1 MSNRNFDASVIAKR
15 LRDQN
20 VAQQLYGSFI
30 NSKAPGNPQTV
41 STQVG
46 IITTEY
52 YPGVQTTVE
61 QSLQSNYT
69 FSPGGIANYV
79 PDPNNGPT
87 GPIATVPGAPT
98 IDSITPGNT
107 IADVYFTV
115 GTDGGSPIT
124 DYKYAL
130 DSGSGF
136 GSFISGGLSNPL
148 GITGLINGVTYQIK
162 ILAVN
167 AIGDSAESNI
177 QSVTPV
183 APGPPSGN
191 VFTSPSTNVNV
202 GLSGLSPFGGSN
214 YSYDFGSGNYLTLI
228 GDDSWAF
235 ATADF
240 TIEWFQYQTDNRPF
254 PRIFAIGIYPS
265 TSIGCSIEGGTF
277 YAWFP
282 GADSFGSA
290 VPYKNQWVHF
300 AIVRRSGNLYVYKNG
315 IQLSSSV
322 PNTNDITDNTT
333 TLYIGV
339 ENGGTDPDTQFEGY
353 LTNMRIVKG
362 LAVYTGNFTVPT
374 SSLTLTASANP
385 YGGSNTLAIPAGYT
399 KLLLVPTV
407 SPPSAPQNL
416 TVTPGVGSVNLYFTP
431 PADDGGDAIS
441 NYKYST
447 DNGASWSFAGTT
459 SSPITV
465 TGLQQN
471 GTLYDVKLL
480 AVNAAGDGAATSAI
494 SVAALS
500 TFSPS
505 DIANQNVWLDAQN
518 PSSVILSSSQVTA
531 WNDSSIAS
539 NNFAKGPSGTITY
552 DFPSGINSRPALNFT
567 TSAPSLSTY
576 LGKDNF
582 NIAPTNQLTV
592 FLVVRQTGNGVGNSE
607 LFFTRNNYQYM
618 DIFNNTNSTGILSA
632 NIGNATQRSTG
643 VNIITPTTNTIIS
656 FVADSTVDMFVN
668 GSSTLVSSTVRG
680 GLSLNDSTLDWAISG
695 GAFLG
700 NVGEL
705 IAYSTPLTTLQ
716 RQAVE
721 GYLAWKW
728 GTQDS
733 LPIGHPYKSAPPS
746 ITVPNPPT
754 GLGATPGNGQA
765 TISFTPGSDGG
776 SAITNYKYSTDG
788 TNYIAISPAD
798 ASSPITITGLTN
810 GTTYSITLKAV
821 NAIGDS
827 ISSASVSVTPVDPFT
842 IETFTTIGTTSWTAP
857 LGITT
862 VEYLIVGGGGGG
874 GGGYDTG
881 GGGGG
886 GGGMVLTGSLAV
898 TAGASYNI
906 EVGAG
911 GSASTNNY
919 PTVGETAGG
928 TGGNSIFAT
937 ITALGGDGGS
947 GSRTQ
952 TGGSGKGG
960 DAQNSNV
967 SSAVGGSGGG
977 NAGTSAG
984 GSGGG
989 GGGAT
994 GNGAN
999 GVAGSGGLGG
1009 TGLTSSISG
1018 SSITYGI
1025 GGSGARGSIATT
1037 GSAGT
1042 ANRGN
1047 GGGGGGFSSGGA
1059 RNGGAGGS
1067 GIVILKY

>member
-1 MSNRNFDASVIAKR
+1 MSNRNFDASQIPKR

-20 VAQQLYGSFI
+20 VAQQLYGSFT
-30 NSKAPGNPQTV
+30 NAKPVGNPQTV
-41 STQVG
+41 STQVS

-52 YPGVQTTVE
+52 YPGAQTTVE
-61 QSLQSNYT
+61 QSLQNTYT

-79 PDPNNGPT
+79 PNPNAGPT
-87 GPIATVPGAPT
+87 DPVATVPGAPT

-107 IADVYFTV
+107 IADVYFTA
-115 GTDGGSPIT
+115 GTNGGSPIT

-136 GSFISGGLSNPL
+136 GPFIPAGTITSPII
-148 GITGLINGVTYQIK
+148 ITGLINGTTYQVK

-167 AIGDSAESNI
+167 AIGDGIESNI

-183 APGPPSGN
+183 APPLPSGN

-202 GLSGLSPFGGSN
+202 ELSGQSPFGGSN
-214 YSYDFGSGNYLTLI
+214 YSYNFGSGDYLTLV

-235 ATADF
+235 GTADF

-254 PRIFAIGIYPS
+254 PRIFAIGIYP
-265 TSIGCSIEGGTF
+265 TVSIGCSIEGGTF

-315 IQLSSSV
+315 IQLSSSIT
-322 PNTNDITDNTT
+322 NTFNIANNST

-385 YGGSNTLAIPAGYT
+385 YGGSNTVAIPAGYT

-407 SPPSAPQNL
+407 LPPSAPQNL
-416 TVTPGVGSVNLYFTP
+416 TVTPGLGSVNLYFTP
-431 PADDGGDAIS
+431 PTDDGGSSIT

-518 PSSVILSSSQVTA
+518 PSSVILSSGQVTA

-552 DFPSGINSRPALNFT
+552 DLPSGINSRPALNFT

-592 FLVVRQTGNGVGNSE
+592 FLVVRQTGSGVGNSE

-632 NIGNATQRSTG
+632 NIGSATQRSTG
-643 VNIITPTTNTIIS
+643 VNIITPPTNTIIS

-776 SAITNYKYSTDG
+776 SVITNYKYSIDG
-788 TNYIAISPAD
+788 TNYTALSPAD
-798 ASSPITITGLTN
+798 TSSPITITGLTN
-810 GTTYSITLKAV
+810 GVTYNITLKAV

-827 ISSASVSVTPVDPFT
+827 VASASVSVTPFAPITGSPNVLILGDSNAT
-842 IETFTTIGTTSWTAP
+842 LVASSLQSAKTDLGYVGTMT
-857 LGITT
+857 ITT
-862 VEYLIVGGGGGG
+862 KNLIGADNS
-874 GGGYDTG
+874 Y
-881 GGGGG
+881 
-886 GGGMVLTGSLAV
+886 TGSDL
-898 TAGASYNI
+898 ASYNVVI
-906 EVGAG
+906 LYTNGGPSPSATLGTNLNAFVAG
-911 GSASTNNY
+911 GGHLIMGVFAWGNVTQFPINYSSYSTYNY
-919 PTVGETAGG
+919 
-928 TGGNSIFAT
+928 
-937 ITALGGDGGS
+937 S
-947 GSRTQ
+947 GSQ
-952 TGGSGKGG
+952 SSTGSFITYIGTHPIT
-960 DAQNSNV
+960 
-967 SSAVGGSGGG
+967 SAVSNSGL
-977 NAGTSAG
+977 
-984 GSGGG
+984 
-989 GGGAT
+989 
-994 GNGAN
+994 
-999 GVAGSGGLGG
+999 V
-1009 TGLTSSISG
+1009 ISG
-1018 SSITYGI
+1018 SDTPSITTTTSATAIADYSSDNNHFIAVKQNGSSKLVGI
-1025 GGSGARGSIATT
+1025 NLYFPTGYSSTSEKAINKYLCASIYWCIGSLT
-1037 GSAGT
+1037 
-1042 ANRGN
+1042 
-1047 GGGGGGFSSGGA
+1047 
-1059 RNGGAGGS
+1059 
-1067 GIVILKY
+1067 